1 MIRAIVLRLVS
12 PIAEDA
18 CPSKRRGRM
27 GIRGL
32 VAAGTREVGRRAGQP
47 SEPSK
52 KGVNLS

>member
-1 MIRAIVLRLVS
+1 MIRAIVLRWVS
-12 PIAEDA
+12 PIAADA
-18 CPSKRRGRM
+18 YPSKRRGRM

-32 VAAGTREVGRRAGQP
+32 VAAVTREVGRRAGQP